1 MRNLPRQEVPAKTRR
16 NRARRLPFAAA
27 LLLLASP
34 AGWGAQKSAAGVP
47 GIALAQVLKQRYPLT
62 LVGKA
67 LFGMGGTATSVR
79 QPGAVVAVQHPGW
92 FAALDSR
99 QSATMGIR
107 GQKVELLRGQEDY
120 AVPVGERF
128 YVHSIYAGSDFITFG
143 LLTVRTIGTSRG
155 AGRLWTEAVFFFPP
169 DIMSRGDEAIIF
181 RTIDQWIPLEG
192 VAGTPPASPAAASS
206 SAATAASAP
215 PAQIKLAPG
224 MTREQVIAAMGLPER
239 VITLGPRAFLE
250 YAGLMV
256 VLESGKLVAAEPTN
270 SNAAEVTVT
279 SQPEAAE
286 IYLGGKLAGMTPS
299 TLALPPGDY
308 RVSVRLAGYR
318 DWEQTVHVL
327 AESRITLRA
336 NLLRK

>member
-1 MRNLPRQEVPAKTRR
+1 MCLS
-16 NRARRLPFAAA
+16 FAAA

-34 AGWGAQKSAAGVP
+34 AGRGAQKSAAGVP
-47 GIALAQVLKQRYPLT
+47 SAAMAQVLKQRYPLT

-67 LFGMGGTATSVR
+67 MFGMGGSASTVR
-79 QPGAVVAVQHPGW
+79 RPGAVVAVRQPGW
-92 FAALDSR
+92 FASLDSR
-99 QSATMGIR
+99 YSATLGIR
-107 GQKVELLRGQEDY
+107 GRKVELLRGHEDY
-120 AVPVGERF
+120 VVPVGERY
-128 YVHSIYAGSDFITFG
+128 YVHSIYVGSDFVTFG
-143 LLTVRTIGTSRG
+143 LLTVRTISTPRG

-169 DIMSRGDEAIIF
+169 EVMARGDGAIIF
-181 RTIDQWIPLEG
+181 RTINQWIPLEG
-192 VAGTPPASPAAASS
+192 VAGTPPASLATASS
-206 SAATAASAP
+206 SAETAPSAP

-224 MTREQVIAAMGLPER
+224 MTREEVIAAMGLPER
-239 VITLGPRAFLE
+239 VITFGPRAFLE
-250 YAGLMV
+250 YSGLVV
-256 VLESGKLVAAEPTN
+256 VLESGKLVAAEPAN

-336 NLLRK
+336 NLQRK